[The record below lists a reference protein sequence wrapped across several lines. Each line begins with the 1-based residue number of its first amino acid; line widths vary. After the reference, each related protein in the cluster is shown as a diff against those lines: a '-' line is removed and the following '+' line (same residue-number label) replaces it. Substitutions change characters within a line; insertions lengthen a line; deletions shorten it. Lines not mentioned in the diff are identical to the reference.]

1 MEEIFKPI
9 PGFDGYEISNYGRVI
24 SYKNK
29 VPKELTISKYSNG
42 YCFVSLSNHGVVKGY
57 LLHRLVMMTFKPV
70 DGMEKLEVNHLDCN
84 RTNNTLKNL
93 EWSTPKQNRDYR
105 DSLNHTPKA
114 KTVEVT
120 MLDSGEK
127 KYFNTITE
135 CAEYYGVTRKAI
147 NRYLQSDN
155 VRSDRKVQATF
166 KLIGNTYDLNS

>member
-1 MEEIFKPI
+1 
-9 PGFDGYEISNYGRVI
+9 
-24 SYKNK
+24 
-29 VPKELTISKYSNG
+29 
-42 YCFVSLSNHGVVKGY
+42 
-57 LLHRLVMMTFKPV
+57 
-70 DGMEKLEVNHLDCN
+70 MEKLEVNHLDCN
-84 RTNNTLKNL
+84 RTNNTLENL

-127 KYFNTITE
+127 RYFNTITE